1 MNEEEKK
8 VSSKNNA
15 TNISI
20 GGAIL
25 YISFIIP
32 WMFGVALSKD
42 SIINAV
48 IAFIFPP
55 YAWIITSSWIIDIIN
70 KTLNF

>member
-1 MNEEEKK
+1 MNEEKEKSYNK
-8 VSSKNNA
+8 TNNVSV
-15 TNISI
+15 
-20 GGAIL
+20 GGAII
-25 YISFIIP
+25 YICFIMP

-42 SIINAV
+42 SILNAV

-70 KTLNF
+70 KMLNF

>member
-1 MNEEEKK
+1 MSEEIKKEKEN
-8 VSSKNNA
+8 SI
-15 TNISI
+15 TNLSI

-25 YISFIIP
+25 YICIVVP
-32 WMFGVALSKD
+32 WIFGVALSKE
-42 SIINAV
+42 SIMNAV

-70 KTLNF
+70 KTLNV

>member
-8 VSSKNNA
+8 VSSKSNA

-32 WMFGVALSKD
+32 WMFGVALSKN

-55 YAWIITSSWIIDIIN
+55 CSNQYIYLDD
-70 KTLNF
+70 